1 MRVSLSRAILLAS
14 APCTVLAQSATA
26 GPGSS
31 LENIFDLIRNFGR
44 QEPSSTTDTATA
56 TVSDP
61 SAVPESTEESTTSP
75 VQSGSTTVAAVE
87 AMASTIDAPPL
98 PTNTATRD
106 PDTFVLST
114 DWDVDA
120 EPQVR
125 EFNFEIGTAAANPDG
140 YTRQIYTING
150 QFPAPLI
157 EANTGDTILVHVKNS
172 LAEGQTIHWHGIS
185 QNGSNHMDGVPG
197 VTQCPIPSGGTFTY
211 KFDII
216 EQYGTYWYHSHYG
229 NTMADGIVGPLIIH
243 SKEEPLKRG
252 QDYDEERI
260 LIVSDWMHDQSAEIV
275 KALKSPEGFRGS
287 PAAPRGDSILINGIG
302 QTNCSSIHYP
312 EGAPCE
318 PPAWSEMNL
327 PANKKIRI
335 RIINSSAHTFF
346 RISLDKHEFD
356 VVEADTDPIKALTI
370 RELPIAPAQ
379 RYSIILS
386 TNAGGPGDKF
396 WLRLH
401 AAIACLDGVMD
412 PQVAQGV
419 IRYVGEDGAREGD
432 TSDPTTEAWDDLA
445 AMDAECRDLDELH
458 QMNPLVPIDAFE
470 TPLETRVL
478 SSKFGTFLNANGQN
492 ITGFAFNNV
501 SFQNQI
507 YNPILSQVESE
518 GNFSSLYVAS
528 IEFTTSS
535 YADIV
540 INNLDSALS
549 HPYHLHGN
557 EFQVIA
563 RGDGNVTAEEVE
575 AMGLQIENP
584 LRRDTIFIPANTY
597 AILRIKMD
605 NPGVWAVH
613 CHIGWHLAIGKLATI
628 IVRPDDIKNFEQPE
642 DWKGLCTGH
651 PDEEGPARR
660 SMSLPAP
667 TSLEARFADS
677 ASSPFSSL
685 TSQTLREVKNSII
698 RRHGPRDV

>member
-1 MRVSLSRAILLAS
+1 MRIALSLAVLLAS
-14 APCTVLAQSATA
+14 APWPSVAQTTSAA
-26 GPGSS
+26 PGAS
-31 LENIFDLIRNFGR
+31 LENIFDIIRNFGR
-44 QEPSSTTDTATA
+44 QQSSSISTSPSPTVTSTS
-56 TVSDP
+56 SDP
-61 SAVPESTEESTTSP
+61 SAVPGSTESTTSP
-75 VQSGSTTVAAVE
+75 VQSGSSTVAAVE
-87 AMASTIDAPPL
+87 ATASTIDAPPL

-106 PDTFVLST
+106 PNTFILSN

-140 YTRQIYTING
+140 YTRQVYTING

-157 EANTGDTILVHVKNS
+157 EANTGDTIVAHVKNS
-172 LAEGQTIHWHGIS
+172 LPDGQTIHWHGIT

-197 VTQCPIPSGGTFTY
+197 VTQCPIPPGGTFTY
-211 KFDII
+211 KFEII
-216 EQYGTYWYHSHYG
+216 EQYGTYWYHSHFG

-243 SKEEPLKRG
+243 SKDEPLKRG

-260 LIVSDWMHDQSAEIV
+260 LIVTDWMHDQSADVV

-312 EGAPCE
+312 KDAACE
-318 PPAWSEMNL
+318 PPAWSEMTL
-327 PANKKIRI
+327 PANKKVRI
-335 RIINSSAHTFF
+335 RIINSAAHTLF
-346 RISLDKHEFD
+346 RISLDEHEFD
-356 VVEADTDPIKALTI
+356 VVEADTDPINAVTI

-379 RYSIILS
+379 RYSIIVS
-386 TNAGGPGDKF
+386 TDVGEPGDKY

-401 AAIACLDGVMD
+401 AAIGCLDGVMD
-412 PQVAQGV
+412 PQTAQGI
-419 IRYVGEDGAREGD
+419 IRYAGEDGAGQND
-432 TSDPTTEAWDDLA
+432 TSEPTTQPWDDLA
-445 AMDAECRDLDELH
+445 AMDAECRDLDELYELH
-458 QMNPLVPIDAFE
+458 PMEVIDAYE
-470 TPLETRVL
+470 TPSETRVL
-478 SSKFGTFLNANGQN
+478 SSQFGTFLGAKGQN

-501 SFQNQI
+501 TFQNQI
-507 YNPILSQVESE
+507 YNPVLSQVEKE
-518 GNFSSLYVAS
+518 GNFSSPYVAS

-540 INNLDSALS
+540 INNLDGFLS

-557 EFQVIA
+557 EFQLIA

-575 AMGLQIENP
+575 AMGLQIANP

-597 AILRIKMD
+597 AVLRVKMD

-613 CHIGWHLAIGKLATI
+613 CHIGWHLAVGKLATI
-628 IVRPDDIKNFEQPE
+628 IVRPDDIRNFEQPD

-660 SMSLPAP
+660 SISQPPPTTLESRSSFSRSLK
-667 TSLEARFADS
+667 
-677 ASSPFSSL
+677 
-685 TSQTLREVKNSII
+685 EVKNSVI
-698 RRHGPRDV
+698 RRQGPRDV

>member
-1 MRVSLSRAILLAS
+1 MRVPTGFAVLLA
-14 APCTVLAQSATA
+14 ATPWAVVAQTATA
-26 GPGSS
+26 APDTSVK
-31 LENIFDLIRNFGR
+31 NIFDLFKNFGR
-44 QEPSSTTDTATA
+44 QETTSTTDTATPTSTTA
-56 TVSDP
+56 SE
-61 SAVPESTEESTTSP
+61 VPNTTESTTSP

-87 AMASTIDAPPL
+87 ATASTIDAPSL
-98 PTNTATRD
+98 PTNTAIRD
-106 PDTFVLST
+106 PNTFVLSG

-120 EPQVR
+120 DPQVR
-125 EFNFEIGTAAANPDG
+125 EFDFEIGTASANPDG
-140 YTRQIYTING
+140 YTRQVYTING
-150 QFPAPLI
+150 HFPAPLI
-157 EANTGDTILVHVKNS
+157 EANTGDTILVYVKNS
-172 LAEGQTIHWHGIS
+172 LPDGQTIHWHGIT

-243 SKEEPLKRG
+243 SKEEPLRRG

-260 LIVSDWMHDQSAEIV
+260 LIVSDWMHDQSADIV

-287 PAAPRGDSILINGIG
+287 PAAPRGDSLLINGIG

-318 PPAWSEMNL
+318 PPAFSDMTL
-327 PANKKIRI
+327 PANKKVRI
-335 RIINSSAHTFF
+335 RIINSSAHTLF

-356 VVEADTDPIKALTI
+356 VVEADTDPLQALTI

-379 RYSIILS
+379 RYSIIVS

-401 AAIACLDGVMD
+401 AAIACLDGVMT
-412 PQVAQGV
+412 PQTAQGI
-419 IRYVGEDGAREGD
+419 IRYVGEDGNNSQND
-432 TSDPTTEAWDDLA
+432 TSEPTTEPWDDLA

-458 QMNPLVPIDAFE
+458 EMRPLVPIDAYE
-470 TPLETRVL
+470 TPTETRVL
-478 SSKFGTFLNANGQN
+478 SSKFGTFLGAKGQN

-507 YNPILSQVESE
+507 YDPVLPKVENE
-518 GNFSSLYVAS
+518 GNFSSPYVAS

-540 INNLDSALS
+540 INNLDGALS

-557 EFQVIA
+557 EFQLIA

-628 IVRPDDIKNFEQPE
+628 IVRPDDIRNFDQPE

-651 PDEEGPARR
+651 PEEEGPARR
-660 SMSLPAP
+660 SISPLPP
-667 TSLEARFADS
+667 TGLESRSGSSSSFARSFI
-677 ASSPFSSL
+677 
-685 TSQTLREVKNSII
+685 EVKNKII